1 LPAHKISSLIMMFL
15 VFAITLVAKAEDS
28 PQALSFKAWKEQ
40 QVLSAQNRLLRVSVE
55 LDQLKES
62 HEPKESK
69 DKEATSKEKA
79 LERFQKT
86 QVKSELTRATKELA
100 MAKQA
105 VESASDLTLDDY
117 VTIYLP
123 TLSQAPEAIEALVG
137 SMTKEELAQVFSE
150 ILKRQSDQRDR
161 STSSSPKL
169 SGFWAK
175 RDSGND

>member
-1 LPAHKISSLIMMFL
+1 
-15 VFAITLVAKAEDS
+15 
-28 PQALSFKAWKEQ
+28 
-40 QVLSAQNRLLRVSVE
+40 
-55 LDQLKES
+55 
-62 HEPKESK
+62 EPKESK

-137 SMTKEELAQVFSE
+137 SMSKEELAQVFSE